1 MKILILGGTGAMGT
15 PLVNILSND
24 NSKEVYV
31 TSRSKR
37 DDFKNIHYLVGNAK
51 EDIFLDELLKNKWD
65 VIIDFMIYNSNEF
78 SSKIDK
84 LLTNCNQYFFL
95 SSSRCYADSKDLIT
109 ESSDRLIDVCKD
121 EEYINL
127 DEYGY
132 AKGREENILMNSKY
146 NNYTIIRPYITY
158 NTYRLQLGVY
168 EKDSWLQRA
177 LRGKSIVFPK
187 DIASH
192 YTSLTY
198 GEDVAK
204 NMVSL
209 IGNPKA
215 LGEAFHIVSEE
226 HHTWDEILHF
236 YVDTIYELT
245 GKKIKIKYLEDSTP
259 LYEIG
264 NKWQIKYDRLYDRK
278 FSNKKIK
285 SITENVEY
293 TKTFDGL
300 RKSLEE
306 FIKNPKYLYENWS
319 YEGWADRIAHEFT
332 NPFKIPGLK
341 NKLRYLKHRFV
352 GKKNLASPTKSGGG

>member
-24 NSKEVYV
+24 DSKKVYV

-37 DDFKNIHYLVGNAK
+37 NDFKNVHYLIGNAK
-51 EDIFLDELLKNKWD
+51 EDNFLDELLKDKWD

-78 SSKIDK
+78 STKIDK

-95 SSSRCYADSKDLIT
+95 SSSRCYADSKELIT
-109 ESSDRLIDVCKD
+109 ESSDRLIDVCID
-121 EEYINL
+121 EEYIKL

-132 AKGREENILMNSKY
+132 AKSREENILFNSKY
-146 NNYTIIRPYITY
+146 SNFTIIRPYITY
-158 NTYRLQLGVY
+158 NTYRIQLGVY
-168 EKDSWLQRA
+168 EKDAWLQRA

-204 NMVSL
+204 NMVAL
-209 IGNPKA
+209 IGNTKA
-215 LGEAFHIVSEE
+215 LGQAFHIVTEE
-226 HHTWDEILHF
+226 YHTWDEILHF

-245 GKKIKIKYLEDSTP
+245 GKRVKIKYLEDSKP

-285 SITENVEY
+285 SITDNVEY

-300 RKSLEE
+300 RKSLVE
-306 FIKNPKYLYENWS
+306 FVKNPKYLYSNWS
-319 YEGWADRIAHEFT
+319 YEGWADRMAHEFT
-332 NPFKIPGLK
+332 NPFKIPGFK

-352 GKKNLASPTKSGGG
+352 GKKNLASPTNSGG